1 MAQWCIFF
9 MEGCAMLKRAISPV
23 VARYAASW
31 PAVTILGPRQAGKT
45 TLAKALF
52 PTYSY
57 ANLEAREARELAA
70 HDMHAFFSLYPP
82 PVIIDEV
89 QTVPDILS
97 QIQVRIDENRKAC
110 GQFILTGSHQ
120 SALSSA
126 IAKSLAGR
134 TAIVDM
140 LPLSF
145 AELSSKDR
153 KLPTDELMIRGFM
166 PEIVAEGKAPDE
178 FYRFYY
184 RTYIERDISDFVN
197 LRNKSRFEKFMVLL
211 AGRTGQLLNLSSLAA
226 EVGISST
233 TLEGWL
239 SLLEASYVCFRLRPY
254 FANIGKRMVKTPKL
268 YFYETGLVCHLLGI
282 KTPEQLMHDPLRGN
296 VFENMVVSERIK
308 QLCHCGQKPELYF
321 LRTAK
326 GFEIDLLEKDDAG
339 KFAVSE
345 IKSAMSWHRSLIEN
359 LETYLAQWPGESR
372 ATLVYDGKKM
382 TTGSGISCLNFR
394 HWHATAPDEPAR
406 SASPA

>member
-1 MAQWCIFF
+1 MI
-9 MEGCAMLKRAISPV
+9 KRKIETL
-23 VARYAASW
+23 VARYAAEY
-31 PAVTILGPRQAGKT
+31 PAVTVLGPRQAGKST
-45 TLAKALF
+45 TVRELF
-52 PTYSY
+52 PRHSC
-57 ANLEAREARELAA
+57 ANLEVRETRLLAESDAR
-70 HDMHAFFSLYPP
+70 AFFSMYPP

-89 QTVPDILS
+89 QTVPDLLGEV
-97 QIQVRIDENRKAC
+97 QALIDADRRAC
-110 GQFILTGSHQ
+110 GRFILTGSHQ

-126 IAKSLAGR
+126 VSQTLAGR
-134 TAIVDM
+134 TAIADM
-140 LPLSF
+140 MPLAMEELPV
-145 AELSSKDR
+145 KDSA
-153 KLPTDELMIRGFM
+153 LPTDALMLRGFM
-166 PEIVAEGKAPDE
+166 PEVVAEKKNPTE

-184 RTYIERDISDFVN
+184 RTYVERDIARFVN
-197 LRNKSRFEKFMVLL
+197 LRHKTRFEKFMVLL
-211 AGRTGQLLNLSSLAA
+211 AGRVGQLLNLSSLAA

-326 GFEIDLLEKDDAG
+326 GFEIDLLEKDDTG
-339 KFAVSE
+339 KFTVSE

-382 TTGSGISCLNFR
+382 TTGTGISCLNFR
-394 HWHATAPDEPAR
+394 HWHATPATPD
-406 SASPA
+406 